1 MVYDE
6 LTEKQLKN
14 MKRKLVAFIWEAP
27 AKMIIM
33 LCLIVGIIP
42 PKNLLNKFMSSDFDS
57 ES

>member
-14 MKRKLVAFIWEAP
+14 MKRKLVAVIWEAP
-27 AKMIIM
+27 ARIVIL
-33 LCLIVGIIP
+33 LCFVAGIVPTRNLI
-42 PKNLLNKFMSSDFDS
+42 NKFLSSDFDS